1 MPKYNQFSL
10 MQNIFNL
17 ATKITQKILFLKS
30 LNCKKCPNLLT
41 VMSKIIEML
50 FFFAVD
56 LNINNEYD

>member
-1 MPKYNQFSL
+1 

-17 ATKITQKILFLKS
+17 AAKITQKILFLKS
-30 LNCKKCPNLLT
+30 LNCKKYPNLLT
-41 VMSKIIEML
+41 VMSKIIEM

>member
-1 MPKYNQFSL
+1 

-41 VMSKIIEML
+41 VMSKIIEMF

-56 LNINNEYD
+56 HNINNEYD

>member
-17 ATKITQKILFLKS
+17 AAKITQKIFFLKS
-30 LNCKKCPNLLT
+30 LNCKKYPNLLT
-41 VMSKIIEML
+41 VMSKIIEM

>member
-1 MPKYNQFSL
+1 

-17 ATKITQKILFLKS
+17 AAKITQKILFLKS
-30 LNCKKCPNLLT
+30 LNCKKYPNLLT

-50 FFFAVD
+50 VFFAVD

>member
-1 MPKYNQFSL
+1 

-17 ATKITQKILFLKS
+17 AAKITQKIFFLKS
-30 LNCKKCPNLLT
+30 LNCKKYPNLLT